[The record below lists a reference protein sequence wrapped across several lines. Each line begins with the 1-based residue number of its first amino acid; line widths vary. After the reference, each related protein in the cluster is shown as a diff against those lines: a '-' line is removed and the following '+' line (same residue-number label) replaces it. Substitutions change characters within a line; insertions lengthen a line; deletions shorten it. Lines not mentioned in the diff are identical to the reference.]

1 MEQERKPRTS
11 MILLLEHVH
20 AMDELTDEEFGAF
33 IRNYA
38 QYVEIGLEPAYDN
51 DRAMRMLWKVV
62 KAFDDMN
69 AQKRQDR
76 IEKNRRSAN
85 KRWNDEK
92 CKCIQTHT
100 NDANAYAGMQNMQ
113 MNANAYAGM
122 QNMQMNA
129 NDALSVSDS
138 VSESVSDS
146 VSESDKKEKCEKKN
160 ANEVKR
166 FKAPTVEQA
175 REYFSE
181 KGYMESEAE
190 RFVDHFTANGWKVG
204 KSPMK
209 DWKAAARNWMRN
221 VKDWNGGYQQTM
233 AELPDE
239 GDFLR

>member
-1 MEQERKPRTS
+1 MEQEHKPRTS

-20 AMDELTDEEFGAF
+20 AMDELTNEEFGAF

-38 QYVEIGLEPAYDN
+38 QYVETGLEPAYGN

-69 AQKRQDR
+69 AQKIKERS
-76 IEKNRRSAN
+76 EKNRRSIN
-85 KRWNDEK
+85 KRWNGKKYICMQTNTNDTNVYERIPE
-92 CKCIQTHT
+92 IQTNT
-100 NDANAYAGMQNMQ
+100 NDT
-113 MNANAYAGM
+113 
-122 QNMQMNA
+122 
-129 NDALSVSDS
+129 L
-138 VSESVSDS
+138 SVSDS

-160 ANEVKR
+160 TNEVKR
-166 FKAPTVEQA
+166 FKVPTLEQA
-175 REYFSE
+175 KAYFAE
-181 KGYMESEAE
+181 KGYTELEAE

>member
-1 MEQERKPRTS
+1 MEQEHKPRTS

-33 IRNYA
+33 VRNYA
-38 QYVEIGLEPAYDN
+38 QYVEAGLEPVYDN

-69 AQKRQDR
+69 AQKIKERS
-76 IEKNRRSAN
+76 EKNRRSIN
-85 KRWNDEK
+85 KRWNDKNYICMQTNTNDTNVYERIPE
-92 CKCIQTHT
+92 IQTNT
-100 NDANAYAGMQNMQ
+100 NDT
-113 MNANAYAGM
+113 
-122 QNMQMNA
+122 
-129 NDALSVSDS
+129 L
-138 VSESVSDS
+138 SVSDS

-160 ANEVKR
+160 TNEVKR
-166 FKAPTVEQA
+166 FKAPTIEQA
-175 REYFSE
+175 KEYFTD

>member
-1 MEQERKPRTS
+1 MEQEHKPRTS

-20 AMDELTDEEFGAF
+20 AMNELTDEEFGAF

-38 QYVEIGLEPAYDN
+38 QYVETGLEPSYDN

-69 AQKRQDR
+69 AQKRQER

-92 CKCIQTHT
+92 
-100 NDANAYAGMQNMQ
+100 MQ
-113 MNANAYAGM
+113 MHT
-122 QNMQMNA
+122 
-129 NDALSVSDS
+129 NDALSVS
-138 VSESVSDS
+138 ES

-160 ANEVKR
+160 TNEVKR

>member
-1 MEQERKPRTS
+1 MEQEHKPRTS

-20 AMDELTDEEFGAF
+20 AMDELTNEELGTFV
-33 IRNYA
+33 RNYA
-38 QYVEIGLEPAYDN
+38 KYVETGIEPAYDN

-69 AQKRQDR
+69 AQKRQER
-76 IEKNRRSAN
+76 IEKNRRSAISVGTM
-85 KRWNDEK
+85 K
-92 CKCIQTHT
+92 
-100 NDANAYAGMQNMQ
+100 
-113 MNANAYAGM
+113 NANAYAGM

-129 NDALSVSDS
+129 NDAL
-138 VSESVSDS
+138 SVSDS

-221 VKDWNGGYQQTM
+221 VKVWNGGYQQTM

>member
-1 MEQERKPRTS
+1 MEQEHEPRTS

-20 AMDELTDEEFGAF
+20 AMDELTDEEFGTF
-33 IRNYA
+33 VRNYA
-38 QYVEIGLEPAYDN
+38 QYVETGIKPAYDN

-69 AQKRQDR
+69 VQKMEERDKR
-76 IEKNRRSAN
+76 RREANKKNIN
-85 KRWNDEK
+85 KRWNDKKYES
-92 CKCIQTHT
+92 IPMVSQDT
-100 NDANAYAGMQNMQ
+100 NGINGISNIPTDTNGS
-113 MNANAYAGM
+113 
-122 QNMQMNA
+122 
-129 NDALSVSDS
+129 L
-138 VSESVSDS
+138 S

-166 FKAPTVEQA
+166 FKAPTIEQA
-175 REYFSE
+175 KEYFAD

-221 VKDWNGGYQQTM
+221 VKDWNGGYQHTM

>member
-1 MEQERKPRTS
+1 MEQEHKPRTS

-33 IRNYA
+33 VRNYA
-38 QYVEIGLEPAYDN
+38 QYVETRLEPAYDN

-69 AQKRQDR
+69 VQKMEERDKR
-76 IEKNRRSAN
+76 RREANKKNIN
-85 KRWNDEK
+85 KRWNDKKYES
-92 CKCIQTHT
+92 IPMVSQDT
-100 NDANAYAGMQNMQ
+100 NGS
-113 MNANAYAGM
+113 
-122 QNMQMNA
+122 
-129 NDALSVSDS
+129 L
-138 VSESVSDS
+138 SVSDS

-166 FKAPTVEQA
+166 FKAPTAEQA
-175 REYFSE
+175 KEYFSE

-190 RFVDHFTANGWKVG
+190 RFVDRFTANGWKVG

>member
-1 MEQERKPRTS
+1 MEQGHKPRTS

-38 QYVEIGLEPAYDN
+38 QYVETGLEPAYDN

-69 AQKRQDR
+69 VQKRQER

-85 KRWNDEK
+85 KRWNGEK

-113 MNANAYAGM
+113 MD
-122 QNMQMNA
+122 A
-129 NDALSVSDS
+129 NDAL
-138 VSESVSDS
+138 SVSDS

-160 ANEVKR
+160 TNEVKR
-166 FKAPTVEQA
+166 FKAPTIEQA
-175 REYFSE
+175 KEYFSD

-190 RFVDHFTANGWKVG
+190 RFFDHFTANGWKVG

>member
-1 MEQERKPRTS
+1 MEQEHKPRTS

-33 IRNYA
+33 VRNYA
-38 QYVEIGLEPAYDN
+38 QYVETGLEPAYGN

-69 AQKRQDR
+69 VQKMEERDKR
-76 IEKNRRSAN
+76 RREANKKNIN
-85 KRWNDEK
+85 KRWNDK
-92 CKCIQTHT
+92 KYKSIPMVSQDT
-100 NDANAYAGMQNMQ
+100 NGI
-113 MNANAYAGM
+113 
-122 QNMQMNA
+122 
-129 NDALSVSDS
+129 L
-138 VSESVSDS
+138 SVSDS

-160 ANEVKR
+160 TNEVKR
-166 FKAPTVEQA
+166 FKAPTAEQA
-175 REYFSE
+175 KEYFSE

>member
-1 MEQERKPRTS
+1 MEQEHKPRTS

-38 QYVEIGLEPAYDN
+38 QYVEAGIEPVYDN

-69 AQKRQDR
+69 AQKRQGR

-113 MNANAYAGM
+113 MNAN
-122 QNMQMNA
+122 
-129 NDALSVSDS
+129 DALSVT
-138 VSESVSDS
+138 ESV
-146 VSESDKKEKCEKKN
+146 EKEKCEKKN
-160 ANEVKR
+160 TTVTKH
-166 FKAPTVEQA
+166 FKAPTMNEA
-175 REYFSE
+175 KEYFADRGCDE
-181 KGYMESEAE
+181 LEAE
-190 RFVDHFTANGWKVG
+190 RFIDHFTANGWKVG
-204 KSPMK
+204 KTPMK

-221 VKDWNGGYQQTM
+221 VREWGGGYQQTKIDM
-233 AELPDE
+233 PERDILT
-239 GDFLR
+239 

>member
-1 MEQERKPRTS
+1 MEQEHKPRTL

-38 QYVEIGLEPAYDN
+38 QYVETGLEPAYDN

-69 AQKRQDR
+69 VQKMEERDKR
-76 IEKNRRSAN
+76 RREANKKNIN
-85 KRWNDEK
+85 KRWNDKKYES
-92 CKCIQTHT
+92 IPMVSQDT
-100 NDANAYAGMQNMQ
+100 NGINGIPNIPTDTNGS
-113 MNANAYAGM
+113 
-122 QNMQMNA
+122 
-129 NDALSVSDS
+129 L
-138 VSESVSDS
+138 SVSDS

-160 ANEVKR
+160 TNEVKR
-166 FKAPTVEQA
+166 FKAPTIEQVKA
-175 REYFSE
+175 YFAE
-181 KGYMESEAE
+181 KGYTELEAE

>member
-1 MEQERKPRTS
+1 MEQEHKPRTS

-20 AMDELTDEEFGAF
+20 AMDELTDEEFGVF
-33 IRNYA
+33 VRNYA
-38 QYVEIGLEPAYDN
+38 QYVETGLEPAYDN
-51 DRAMRMLWKVV
+51 DRAMRVLWKVV
-62 KAFDDMN
+62 KSFDDMN
-69 AQKRQDR
+69 AQKIKERS
-76 IEKNRRSAN
+76 EKNRRSIN
-85 KRWNDEK
+85 KRWNDK
-92 CKCIQTHT
+92 KYICTQTNT
-100 NDANAYAGMQNMQ
+100 NDTNVYERITEMQANT
-113 MNANAYAGM
+113 
-122 QNMQMNA
+122 
-129 NDALSVSDS
+129 NDTLSVSG
-138 VSESVSDS
+138 S

-160 ANEVKR
+160 TNEVKR

>member
-1 MEQERKPRTS
+1 MEQEHKPRTS

-33 IRNYA
+33 VRNYA
-38 QYVEIGLEPAYDN
+38 QYVETGLEPAYDN

-69 AQKRQDR
+69 AQKIKERS
-76 IEKNRRSAN
+76 EKNRRSIN
-85 KRWNDEK
+85 KRWNDK
-92 CKCIQTHT
+92 KYICTQTNT
-100 NDANAYAGMQNMQ
+100 NDTNAYERIPEMQ
-113 MNANAYAGM
+113 ANT
-122 QNMQMNA
+122 
-129 NDALSVSDS
+129 NDTLSVSDS
-138 VSESVSDS
+138 VP
-146 VSESDKKEKCEKKN
+146 ESDKKEKCEKKN
-160 ANEVKR
+160 TNEVKR
-166 FKAPTVEQA
+166 FKAPTAEQA
-175 REYFSE
+175 KEYFSE

-221 VKDWNGGYQQTM
+221 MKDWNGGYQQTM

>member
-1 MEQERKPRTS
+1 MEQEHKPRTS
-11 MILLLEHVH
+11 MVLLLEHVH

-38 QYVEIGLEPAYDN
+38 QYVETGFEPAYDN

-69 AQKRQDR
+69 VQKIEERDR
-76 IEKNRRSAN
+76 RRREANKKNIN
-85 KRWNDEK
+85 KRWNDKKYES
-92 CKCIQTHT
+92 IQMVSQDT
-100 NDANAYAGMQNMQ
+100 NGR
-113 MNANAYAGM
+113 
-122 QNMQMNA
+122 
-129 NDALSVSDS
+129 L
-138 VSESVSDS
+138 SVSDS

-160 ANEVKR
+160 TNEVKR

-221 VKDWNGGYQQTM
+221 VKDWNGGYQKTM

>member
-1 MEQERKPRTS
+1 MEQALQRGLSMEQERKPRTS

-113 MNANAYAGM
+113 MD
-122 QNMQMNA
+122 A
-129 NDALSVSDS
+129 NDAL
-138 VSESVSDS
+138 SVSDS

-160 ANEVKR
+160 TNEVKR
-166 FKAPTVEQA
+166 FKAPTVEEA
-175 REYFSE
+175 KSYFSE
-181 KGYMESEAE
+181 KGYGGLEAE
-190 RFVDHFTANGWKVG
+190 RFIDHFTANGWKVG
-204 KSPMK
+204 KSSMK

>member
-1 MEQERKPRTS
+1 MEQEHKPRTS

-20 AMDELTDEEFGAF
+20 AMDELTDEELGAF
-33 IRNYA
+33 VRNYA
-38 QYVEIGLEPAYDN
+38 QYVETGLEPAYDN

-69 AQKRQDR
+69 VQKMEERDR
-76 IEKNRRSAN
+76 RRREANKKNIN
-85 KRWNDEK
+85 KRWNDKKYES
-92 CKCIQTHT
+92 IPMVSQDT
-100 NDANAYAGMQNMQ
+100 NGS
-113 MNANAYAGM
+113 
-122 QNMQMNA
+122 
-129 NDALSVSDS
+129 L
-138 VSESVSDS
+138 SVSDS

-175 REYFSE
+175 KEYFAD